1 MVHILIWALKLSFLF
16 SVIASPSFQCSNQ
29 EPGTQTFLFLSHLT
43 SSVIVMSALLQNI
56 SRIRHCFVI
65 LTVITLI
72 NPPTWLVAGSFLTR
86 CHNSLPDSTLPFQAV
101 LNTAA
106 RMIFLNWN
114 QNLLPFC
121 PSLSRRRS
129 PVLPMPRGPE
139 WSASCSTALMVLPP
153 LPFLLIASARL
164 ATWMFLEYT
173 CLKARSSHLPDTHV
187 VSRHCRSSLK
197 CLLSQNVAFSDH
209 LILNCN

>member
-1 MVHILIWALKLSFLF
+1 M
-16 SVIASPSFQCSNQ
+16 FQ
-29 EPGTQTFLFLSHLT
+29 PGTWDPDFSLSLSSHIQRDRYVCST
-43 SSVIVMSALLQNI
+43 SKYIE
-56 SRIRHCFVI
+56 
-65 LTVITLI
+65 
-72 NPPTWLVAGSFLTR
+72 NPPLFCDPHCHHPDQSTNMTCCRIITVVFLTR